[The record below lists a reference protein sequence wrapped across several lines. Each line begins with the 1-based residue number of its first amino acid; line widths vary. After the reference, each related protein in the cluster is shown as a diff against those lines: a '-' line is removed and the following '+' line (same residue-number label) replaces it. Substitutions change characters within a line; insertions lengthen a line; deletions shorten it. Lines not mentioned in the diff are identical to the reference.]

1 MKPEHADVVAPDDE
15 AAVKWA
21 REDYIRE
28 QVLRQHQAYAELQ
41 AWCRGREEG
50 GVTVLDGD
58 EEDDVV
64 SPNPPPR
71 AHTKNKAPEESG
83 ARGTRNTQFL
93 NTRSQSHPSLSPPTH
108 NTYPKPNPPTPP
120 PRICA
125 PPPQISS
132 SFPSRHGISDPGLP
146 SLIPHSRRSSN
157 IPLTSSNAS
166 RRAESEEQQHRPP
179 ASSSSVVRHRG
190 STAPAGSEELLAVL
204 LPPQA
209 KPVPADSPCP
219 APPPELNMCIQS
231 RSPNSS
237 VLTIQPSCNF
247 CNGWS
252 LRSNLAESHGCRHR
266 RVQENRE

>member
-1 MKPEHADVVAPDDE
+1 MGFDTDNTLLLMKCSKEDMLEGMLLLLVGVSLLLKKYRKEDVIE
-15 AAVKWA
+15 SM
-21 REDYIRE
+21 
-28 QVLRQHQAYAELQ
+28 VLLLLQ
-41 AWCRGREEG
+41 CSKDGMLEGMLPLPRG
-50 GVTVLDGD
+50 VLLLLLNRSKDVMTGD
-58 EEDDVV
+58 K
-64 SPNPPPR
+64 

-179 ASSSSVVRHRG
+179 ASSSSVVRQRQ
-190 STAPAGSEELLAVL
+190 LV
-204 LPPQA
+204 Q
-209 KPVPADSPCP
+209 
-219 APPPELNMCIQS
+219 
-231 RSPNSS
+231 RSCWPFFF
-237 VLTIQPSCNF
+237 L
-247 CNGWS
+247 
-252 LRSNLAESHGCRHR
+252 HR
-266 RVQENRE
+266 RSLSRLIPLALPRLQNSTYPTLQKAMVVVIAEFRRTENDYTRPIQNDLSSS